1 MSDYPLSDY
10 TLQAERSLGQL
21 GLNDTLSLYLHIP
34 FCRSKC
40 HYCGFYSRRCPSGD
54 TLGRYI
60 QVLCAQIEAVNRLWE
75 RPFSTVYIGGGNPG
89 LIDGDAL
96 YRLSRLCC
104 ANGRPVEFSME
115 CNPEDMD
122 THIGPSLEFINR
134 LSVGVQSLNPAA
146 LEFLGRNATLRDTV
160 RGMETAAE
168 YRERYG
174 TALNFDLI
182 TCVPG
187 FENASDS
194 DIRSVCADFNPDHLS
209 LYSLTLEEGTVLG
222 SRLEAGLLAPL
233 EDDVQADILL
243 RQWKLLGELGYAHYE
258 VSNFAHEGSMCMHN
272 LRYWHIEPWIG
283 LGAGA
288 SSTLDEPYRR
298 IECAPDFRDFCGLR
312 PFRTYTTQTLDRK
325 QQLEEWVMMGL
336 RTADGLSSE
345 ECRRRFGFRLP
356 DDLAFRG
363 YRMLNGFFRPD
374 EEGLLLAD
382 AAAVYTVGRLEALL

>member
-10 TLQAERSLGQL
+10 ILQAKRILGQL
-21 GLNDTLSLYLHIP
+21 GLNDSLSLYLHIP

-40 HYCGFYSRRCPSGD
+40 HYCGFYSRRCPSRD
-54 TLGRYI
+54 TLERYI

-104 ANGRPVEFSME
+104 TNGRPVEFSME
-115 CNPEDMD
+115 CNPEDTD
-122 THIGPSLEFINR
+122 SHIEPSLEFINR

-146 LEFLGRNATLRDTV
+146 LEFLGRNATLKDTI
-160 RGMETAAE
+160 RGMDRATDL
-168 YRERYG
+168 RERYG

-187 FENASDS
+187 FENASDD
-194 DIRSVCADFNPDHLS
+194 DIRSVCADYTPEHLS

-222 SRLEAGLLAPL
+222 SRLKAGLLQPL
-233 EDDVQADILL
+233 SDDEQADILL
-243 RQWKLLGELGYAHYE
+243 RQWRLLGEMGYAHYE
-258 VSNFAHEGSMCMHN
+258 VSNFAREGSMCEHN
-272 LRYWHIEPWIG
+272 LRYWQVVPWIG

-298 IECAPDFRDFCGLR
+298 IECAPDFGDFCGKPL
-312 PFRTYTTQTLDRK
+312 FWTYTAEKLARK

-336 RTADGLSSE
+336 RTAAGLDSE
-345 ECRRRFGFRLP
+345 ECLRRFGFRLP
-356 DDLAFRG
+356 DDLTFRG
-363 YRMLNGFFRPD
+363 YRMLNGSFRPD
-374 EEGLLLAD
+374 EEGFLLAD
-382 AAAVYTVGRLEALL
+382 AAAIYTVGRLEDLL